1 VGLSQ
6 VEREAPV
13 YQHGVAQP
21 LTTKPLPEVHPLAV
35 MGPLIAKHRG
45 LLVGGV
51 LLIRTELLP
60 SKNRNRRA
68 STSISCGLFR
78 IEELSLLTKS
88 NQRMRGGARDWLKT
102 ISAPR
107 RWWCFSE
114 DCNQSDRARL
124 RYSLPAKKRQTQQRC
139 NEQRVCGRFWHWTSD
154 ELQSVH
160 GITYCP
166 EWLEAGAQW
175 VAKQVERQHVT
186 ALLTDPQYSTGWV
199 VSQPPALFAVEKTW
213 VNVSVTGSQVP
224 TSIPFQCEIQI
235 VPATSVIPTVSF
247 CTWLVSTLPVAG
259 SSVWIAPLTRDGSK

>member
-1 VGLSQ
+1 
-6 VEREAPV
+6 
-13 YQHGVAQP
+13 
-21 LTTKPLPEVHPLAV
+21 

-160 GITYCP
+160 GITYLPRMAGSRGPVGCQAGRKAARHRP
-166 EWLEAGAQW
+166 PHRPTVFHWLGRKPAPGPVRRGKDMGERVGNRVPSSHIHPIPVRDPDCAGHVGDTHGIVLHLAG
-175 VAKQVERQHVT
+175 QHV
-186 ALLTDPQYSTGWV
+186 ASGRV
-199 VSQPPALFAVEKTW
+199 
-213 VNVSVTGSQVP
+213 
-224 TSIPFQCEIQI
+224 
-235 VPATSVIPTVSF
+235 
-247 CTWLVSTLPVAG
+247 
-259 SSVWIAPLTRDGSK
+259 